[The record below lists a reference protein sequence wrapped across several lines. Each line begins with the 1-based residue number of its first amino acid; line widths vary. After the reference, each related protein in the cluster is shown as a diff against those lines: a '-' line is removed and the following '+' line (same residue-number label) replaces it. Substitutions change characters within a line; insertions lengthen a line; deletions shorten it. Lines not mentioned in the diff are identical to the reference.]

1 MVYQAES
8 LILPTLLSRCLAQ
21 VNQVEVTSAAQA
33 LGQCD
38 RVEVFESGWAEA
50 DPLHLGLGGADL
62 ERSRALL
69 QRIFTRS
76 GSLPSDIMPFTSGDL
91 GASYWSGQP
100 VAN

>member
-1 MVYQAES
+1 M
-8 LILPTLLSRCLAQ
+8 PQ
-21 VNQVEVTSAAQA
+21 VNQVEVTSGGQA

-76 GSLPSDIMPFTSGDL
+76 GSLPADIMPSSDMMVPFPSGDL
-91 GASYWSGQP
+91 GGASYWSGQP